1 MEKWWNETFFNRRNW
16 ILENY
21 QNLNLTA
28 AEGLILLT
36 VDYMN
41 EFGKE
46 FTIQTLADKLH
57 MDVKTVDQTISLL
70 ATKGYLKIASDGKRI
85 RFLIDGVFD
94 SPKVSF
100 TKLSSI
106 FEIFEEEMGRTLN
119 QNELRE
125 INEWLEKYKEE
136 DILYSLR
143 QASIYGKKNFGYI
156 RTILESKGK
165 SST

>member
-1 MEKWWNETFFNRRNW
+1 MEKWWNESFFNRRNW

-21 QNLNLTA
+21 QDLNLGA
-28 AEGLILLT
+28 NEGLILLT
-36 VDYMN
+36 IDFMN
-41 EFGKE
+41 EFSQD
-46 FTIQTLADKLH
+46 FTIQSLAEKLH
-57 MDVKTVDQTISLL
+57 LDVKTVDQSISLL
-70 ATKGYLKIASDGKRI
+70 ATKGYLKIASDGKKI

-94 SPKVSF
+94 RPKVSP

-106 FEIFEEEMGRTLN
+106 FEIFEEEMGRMLN

-143 QASIYGKKNFGYI
+143 QASIYGKKNFNYI
-156 RTILESKGK
+156 RSILEDKGK
-165 SST
+165 NG